1 MIERTFCAA
10 LLVLAA
16 LAGCSG
22 SNAAPT
28 YPVTGTVTLDGKPL
42 EEGEIYFLMPAK
54 GEVDIVA
61 VKNGKFEGQVKAG
74 NRRVEIRAYK
84 IIPAHEA
91 ASMPGY
97 TVPESR
103 ENYLPAKYNTESTL
117 TAEVKADGENQFDFQ
132 LQSK

>member
-1 MIERTFCAA
+1 MLQRMFYAA
-10 LLVLAA
+10 LFALT

-22 SNAAPT
+22 STTAPT

-42 EEGEIYFLMPAK
+42 EKGEIYFLTPAK

-61 VKNGKFEGQVKAG
+61 IKDGKFEGQAKAG
-74 NRRVEIRAYK
+74 ARRVEIHAYK
-84 IIPAHEA
+84 IVPAHEA

-103 ENYLPAKYNTESTL
+103 ENYLPAQYNTESTL